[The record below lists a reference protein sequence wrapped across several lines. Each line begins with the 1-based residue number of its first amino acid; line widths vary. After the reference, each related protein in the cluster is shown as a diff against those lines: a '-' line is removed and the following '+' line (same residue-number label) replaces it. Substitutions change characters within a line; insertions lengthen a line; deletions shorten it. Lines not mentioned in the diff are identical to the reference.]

1 MATCTINETL
11 ACARLVLPSSCAWP
25 TSSGMSAPP
34 PQQPVALIHGTQG
47 RFLDNKQNS
56 IEANIDY
63 SRRVRGHHV
72 GPMPFPLLKAAF
84 LEDVELRRP
93 VPRVK
98 WAAVPNV
105 KLEIHM
111 YDLFVSTAI
120 DSLGSIDISPRPS
133 GSSHARLWPHA
144 PKYGNTR

>member
-1 MATCTINETL
+1 
-11 ACARLVLPSSCAWP
+11 
-25 TSSGMSAPP
+25 MSTPL

-63 SRRVRGHHV
+63 SRRVRGHYV

-84 LEDVELRRP
+84 LDDVEVRRP
-93 VPRVK
+93 APVAN
-98 WAAVPNV
+98 WAKVPNV

-111 YDLFVSTAI
+111 YDLFVS
-120 DSLGSIDISPRPS
+120 LSI
-133 GSSHARLWPHA
+133 
-144 PKYGNTR
+144 